1 MVERELVLADT
12 AQVTLLAGVGM
23 AVFDDADGAAMR
35 TRKLVHGSL
44 NHCRAQESTTTGT
57 HKLTCGAYRA
67 IFLIKSARKGAF
79 FLTGAGGRYGV
90 PGRVFPIQSV
100 VRVAWPLLR

>member
-44 NHCRAQESTTTGT
+44 NHCRAQESTTSRV
-57 HKLTCGAYRA
+57 HDLTWRAYRA
-67 IFLIKSARKGAF
+67 ILEESRHPCGAF
-79 FLTGAGGRYGV
+79 SCCL
-90 PGRVFPIQSV
+90 QSLSM
-100 VRVAWPLLR
+100 LLYCQE